1 MADCSRKCE
10 YQNIKAAFILKED
23 KNCAKTSDNKEYIY
37 IYIYIYELQK
47 SLIAL
52 NNSSEK

>member
-37 IYIYIYELQK
+37 IYELQK